1 MKGGMNMH
9 NNLDPEKIEELLRN
23 VPKINDIRSKE
34 DIFARLKADGAFD
47 EIVSQSNDES
57 IRPQKKPL
65 PFFKIASF
73 VALFALVISVSTLI
87 ISNERFFNSLNDRNM
102 DEIASFK
109 AEIADVED
117 LDLVEDNAESME
129 SYSITGMVRMADY
142 RKGLYED
149 ELVDESVFKIGLA
162 GDAAESVPVSMKI
175 PRSFLQENGLGSETT
190 YLQIYELIAPLLDE
204 EALGFSEYHPFVG
217 RFEERGD
224 QLIHYLPDDHSY
236 DTASATIS
244 NYIGALKDTFGAHYK
259 EVLLRTENGEV
270 VEFSGIGE
278 MNEPVVLTS
287 LENGLNYF
295 IFEQENGNRYLS
307 PNFRKGYTALT
318 DAFKALKEEWN
329 DVYKTAMIDEIDFE
343 LENRGTYTAIKFIEP
358 LDVTIYEENEL
369 MYMLEA
375 IIATAESFG
384 EQVKFENV
392 MQEDWGGFHF
402 TEVIPQLMGVN
413 EIHFSFQ

>member
-1 MKGGMNMH
+1 MH

-47 EIVSQSNDES
+47 EIVSQPNDES

-175 PRSFLQENGLGSETT
+175 PISFLNESGLGSDAS
-190 YLQIYELIAPLLDE
+190 YLQIYELVAPLLDE

-217 RFEERGD
+217 RLEEKGN

-236 DTASATIS
+236 DLASATIS
-244 NYIGALKDTFGAHYK
+244 NYIGALNDTFGSHYE

-270 VEFSGIGE
+270 IEFSEIGE
-278 MNEPVVLTS
+278 MKDPIVLNS
-287 LENGLNYF
+287 LDRMNYF
-295 IFEQENGNRYLS
+295 LFEQEKGTRYLS
-307 PNFRKGYTALT
+307 PNFRKEYATLT
-318 DAFKALKEEWN
+318 EAFATLKDEWN
-329 DVYKTAMIDEIDFE
+329 DVYKTAMIDEIDFD
-343 LENRGTYTAIKFIEP
+343 LENRGSYTAVIFKQP
-358 LDVTIYEENEL
+358 LDVTVYETSEL

-375 IIATAESFG
+375 IVATAASFG
-384 EQVKFENV
+384 EQVKFENLTL
-392 MQEDWGGFHF
+392 EAWGGFWF
-402 TEVIPQLMGVN
+402 TEVIPKLMGVN
-413 EIHFSFQ
+413 EISFPLQ